1 MPEVELRVEEE
12 GALITITSAEAIA
25 HVWWEKKKKGSPFGI
40 NL

>member
-1 MPEVELRVEEE
+1 MPEIELRVEEE

-25 HVWWEKKKKGSPFGI
+25 HVWWEKKKGSPSFGK